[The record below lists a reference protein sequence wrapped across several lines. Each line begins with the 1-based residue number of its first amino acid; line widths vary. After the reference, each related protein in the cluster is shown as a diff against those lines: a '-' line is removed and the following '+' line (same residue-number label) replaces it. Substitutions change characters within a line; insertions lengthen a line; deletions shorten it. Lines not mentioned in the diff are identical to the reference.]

1 MVFKRM
7 NTKQIVFHG
16 LFNALAA
23 AAYIGLIA
31 LLLSNAG
38 STLGPING
46 PLAAAAFLLVFVI
59 SAAVMGIIIFGR
71 PVLWYFNGRKEEAV
85 HLLAATIVF
94 LVAIAAIVFAI
105 LVYSG

>member
-1 MVFKRM
+1 M
-7 NTKQIVFHG
+7 KQVIGYG
-16 LFNALAA
+16 LFNALGA

-46 PLAAAAFLLVFVI
+46 PLPAAAFLLVFVI
-59 SAAVMGIIIFGR
+59 SAAVMGVIIFGR
-71 PVLWYFNGRKEEAV
+71 PVLWYFNGRKEEAIRLV
-85 HLLAATIVF
+85 AATITF
-94 LVAIAAIVFAI
+94 LIVIAAVMFTI